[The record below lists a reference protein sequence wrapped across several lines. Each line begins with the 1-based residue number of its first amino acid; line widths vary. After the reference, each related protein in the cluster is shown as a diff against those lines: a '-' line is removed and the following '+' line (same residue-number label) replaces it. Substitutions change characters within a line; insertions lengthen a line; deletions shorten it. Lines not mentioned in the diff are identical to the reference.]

1 MKLVKLLEDSD
12 VEIDNSLQIDEDKL
26 KIIQN
31 PIFSSTTRLTI
42 MMILNANQQAGFTT
56 LRKLLKI
63 TAGNMDHHT
72 KTLETA
78 GFLTKF
84 KTFSFKQPMTI
95 LKITDSGKKAFRTYA
110 DQLTEFLNK
119 SKKMK

>member
-1 MKLVKLLEDSD
+1 MKFLEESD
-12 VEIDNSLQIDEDKL
+12 VDIDNSLQIDESKL

-42 MMILNANQQAGFTT
+42 MMILNANKQAGFTT

-72 KTLETA
+72 KTLETV
-78 GFLTKF
+78 GYIRKF
-84 KTFSFKQPMTI
+84 KTFSFKQPMTV
-95 LKITDSGKKAFRTYA
+95 LKITNSGKDAFITYT

-119 SKKMK
+119 SKKMV

>member
-1 MKLVKLLEDSD
+1 MKKLEDTD
-12 VEIDNSLQIDEDKL
+12 VKIDNSLQIDEDKL

-56 LRKLLKI
+56 LRKLLNI

-78 GFLTKF
+78 GYLKKF
-84 KTFSFKQPMTI
+84 KTFSFKQPMTV
-95 LKITDSGKKAFRTYA
+95 LKITNSGKNAFKTYT
-110 DQLTEFLNK
+110 DQLTDFLNK
-119 SKKMK
+119 SKKLV

>member
-1 MKLVKLLEDSD
+1 MKLLEDSD
-12 VEIDNSLQIDEDKL
+12 VKIDNSLQIDENKL

-31 PIFSSTTRLTI
+31 PIFSSTIRLTI
-42 MMILNANQQAGFTT
+42 MMILNANQQAGFTI

-72 KTLETA
+72 KTLEMA
-78 GFLTKF
+78 GYLKKF
-84 KTFSFKQPMTI
+84 KTFSFKQPITV
-95 LKITDSGKKAFRTYA
+95 LKITNSGKNALITYT

-119 SKKMK
+119 SKKVV

>member
-1 MKLVKLLEDSD
+1 MKLLEDSD
-12 VEIDNSLQIDEDKL
+12 VKIDNSLQIDEDKL

-42 MMILNANQQAGFTT
+42 MMILNANRQAGFTT

-78 GFLTKF
+78 GYLKKF
-84 KTFSFKQPMTI
+84 KTFSFRQPMTI
-95 LKITDSGKKAFRTYA
+95 LKITNNGKNAFITYT

-119 SKKMK
+119 SKKTV